1 MRRRLYPLLHPLLRS
16 LSVFLTGAFLML
28 ASTLGSAASPQWAT
42 LDWTLAETLIALD
55 APLRGVAQID
65 AYHAWVDKPRIPD
78 TAVDLGLRTQPNLEL
93 LADLAPDAI
102 FISPMFS
109 YLTPRLSRIAPVEA
123 LPLYQADSDT
133 WQEMQ
138 TLTRK
143 LGERVDRKA
152 QAAALIADTKALIH
166 RLKSRVSP
174 TAPLLMVQFM
184 DERHVRVFGENGL
197 YHAVLEQL
205 GLTNAW
211 QAPTNAWGF
220 SLVGIE
226 ALAAY
231 PDAQLVVVDPLPV
244 GVEEA
249 LAESGLWQQLP
260 SVREGRVITLPPV
273 WSFGALPS
281 AQRFARTLVSALEA
295 RHDGDIDD
303 N

>member
-1 MRRRLYPLLHPLLRS
+1 MRTLLHHLPAL
-16 LSVFLTGAFLML
+16 FTGWILML
-28 ASTLGSAASPQWAT
+28 ASALSSAASPQWAT
-42 LDWTLAETLIALD
+42 LDWTLVETLIALD
-55 APLRGVAQID
+55 APLSGVAQID

-78 TAVDLGLRTQPNLEL
+78 TAIDLGLRTQPNLEL

-109 YLTPRLSRIAPVEA
+109 HLTPRLSRIAPVES

-138 TLTRK
+138 ALTRK
-143 LGERVDRKA
+143 LGEHVDREK
-152 QAAALIADTKALIH
+152 QAESLIAETMALIN
-166 RLKSRVSP
+166 RLKARVSP

-205 GLTNAW
+205 GIANAW

-220 SLVGIE
+220 SLVGLE
-226 ALAAY
+226 GLAAY
-231 PDAQLVVVDPLPV
+231 PDAQLVVVEPLPV
-244 GVEEA
+244 GVEA
-249 LAESGLWQQLP
+249 SLAESGLWQQLP
-260 SVREGRVITLPPV
+260 SVREERVITLPPL

-295 RHDGDIDD
+295 QHDD
-303 N
+303 